1 MAFNRVITNFD
12 ALLNNVFLDDSEIQ
26 NSICIDTSN
35 NRLGIKVADPQ
46 YELDISGNVQFSTIY
61 LLNKKEIDIINN
73 NSDINYDFSYLVLSK
88 GLYVKDDLIIDSSL
102 TSLNITCTSGNI
114 MDISS
119 HDILNKNKITSERID
134 TSYIYVENIDI
145 IGDLSNGGGSHVHL
159 NITCSGDIICDGE
172 ISATK
177 YNNTS
182 DDRIKHNEVDISNAL
197 TLIRALNPQ
206 LYQKTLK
213 PKTINYNGPLNENYT
228 IEAGLIAQDILEIND
243 LSFCVNKNNEN
254 IYTLDYN
261 SIFVYSIQALK
272 DLDEYTNLTLKK
284 NILEISNNIIN
295 TNKLLNDISIN
306 IVENNNKLIQLD
318 TNINNLKSHE
328 GLANISKIL
337 NNQNQL
343 INNLTNKILVLENK
357 IKELE
362 KNN

>member
-12 ALLNNVFLDDSEIQ
+12 ALVNNVILDDSEIQ

-46 YELDISGNVQFSTIY
+46 YELDISGNVQFSRIY
-61 LLNKKEIDIINN
+61 LLNKKEIDIANN

-88 GLYVKDDLIIDSSL
+88 GLYVKNDLIIDSSL
-102 TSLNITCTSGNI
+102 TSLNINCISGSI

-119 HDILNKNKITSERID
+119 YNILNNNIITSQRID
-134 TSYIYVENIDI
+134 VSYIYVENIDI
-145 IGDLSNGGGSHVHL
+145 SGDISNGGNIYTGS
-159 NITCSGDIICDGE
+159 NITCSGDIISAGE

-182 DDRIKHNEVDISNAL
+182 DDRIKHNEVDISNGL
-197 TLIRALNPQ
+197 KLIRSLKPQ

-213 PKTINYNGPLNENYT
+213 PKARNYNGPLNENYT
-228 IEAGLIAQDILEIND
+228 IEAGLIAQDILKIND
-243 LSFCVNKNNEN
+243 LSFCVNINDDN

-261 SIFVYSIQALK
+261 SIFVYSIQAIK
-272 DLDEYTNLTLKK
+272 DLDELTNSSLRK
-284 NILEISNNIIN
+284 NILELSNNIIN
-295 TNKLLNDISIN
+295 SNKLLNDISSN
-306 IVENNNKLIQLD
+306 IIENNNKIYELN
-318 TNINNLKSHE
+318 TNINNLKSNE

-337 NNQNQL
+337 SNQNQL
-343 INNLTNKILVLENK
+343 INNLTNKILILENK